1 MSKILLDTNFIISLL
16 LENNNNHKRTIE
28 LKNEGIFENECY
40 VTNLVIQELFTV
52 LGMLTKDSDY
62 VMQVYHM
69 VKDNFIII
77 DEYNIDKFNDKVAT
91 IYQEYKTKLSFV
103 DSSLIKVL
111 EEYHLDSI
119 VSFDKDLKNKSNV
132 DVIS

>member
-16 LENNNNHKRTIE
+16 LENDDNHNRTIE

-69 VKDNFIII
+69 VKDNFSII

-91 IYQEYKTKLSFV
+91 IYHKYNTKLSFV

-119 VSFDKDLKNKSNV
+119 VSFNKDLKNKSNV
-132 DVIS
+132 EVIN

>member
-69 VKDNFIII
+69 IKDNFIII

>member
-1 MSKILLDTNFIISLL
+1 
-16 LENNNNHKRTIE
+16 
-28 LKNEGIFENECY
+28 
-40 VTNLVIQELFTV
+40 
-52 LGMLTKDSDY
+52 MLTKDSDY

-111 EEYHLDSI
+111 EEE
-119 VSFDKDLKNKSNV
+119 
-132 DVIS
+132 ISY